1 MDLGDSGAPL
11 PITGVQWSNYGHS
24 RLYIS
29 QGAEKLAWAD
39 LKTGSVQIT
48 SDAGEDIVHA
58 FIESWNREAGVQWPP
73 KSSGDALHEASVEP
87 QAASGTGVVEV
98 PRPEKEDLQE
108 GDAAPAAPPVGPDAA
123 EARDLARNKAGEAA
137 QAVADELLVGVSRF
151 RRFLH
156 ALFNVHTDARAWAKG
171 AEGERLVA
179 AQLDKLGP
187 EWRTLHAVN
196 VGTRGSDIDHVLIGP
211 AGVITVNSKN
221 HSGRKVWV
229 RGSGFLV
236 DGSRQPFIRNS
247 RHESA
252 RAARLLTAACGFEVP
267 TTALIAVV
275 VSASDLDIKAQP
287 DEGVR
292 VAHYKAVRRWIGR
305 LPIALTPA
313 QIDAVYSAARIST
326 TWT

>member
-1 MDLGDSGAPL
+1 MDLADSGAPL
-11 PITGVQWSNYGHS
+11 PITGVHWSNYGHS

-48 SDAGEDIVHA
+48 SDTGEDIVHA
-58 FIESWNREAGVQWPP
+58 FIESWTREAAIEWPP
-73 KSSGDALHEASVEP
+73 TPPADVVSEASAEPQSATRTGAVEP
-87 QAASGTGVVEV
+87 
-98 PRPEKEDLQE
+98 PRPENEDLQE
-108 GDAAPAAPPVGPDAA
+108 GIATPAAPQVGTDAA
-123 EARDLARNKAGEAA
+123 EARDLAHNKAGEAA
-137 QAVADELLVGVSRF
+137 QAVADELLIGVSRF

-171 AEGERLVA
+171 AEGERIVA

-236 DGSRQPFIRNS
+236 DGSRQPYIRNS
-247 RHESA
+247 RHESD
-252 RAARLLTAACGFEVP
+252 RAARLLAAACGFEVP

-292 VAHYKAVRRWIGR
+292 VAHYKAVRRWIAR

-313 QIDAVYSAARIST
+313 QIDAVYSAARTST